1 MKKRL
6 TDFLRKAADIL
17 LNPRLLLCFGIAWLI
32 TNGWAYLAV
41 ILGTLFHIKWLTGIG
56 TGYLAIIW
64 MPFTPEKAITISIAI
79 FLFKK
84 LFSKDHETKSKLTTK
99 VNKRILNSRLF
110 DGTSS

>member
-6 TDFLRKAADIL
+6 TDFLRKTAGIL

-64 MPFTPEKAITISIAI
+64 MPFTPEKASTTALA
-79 FLFKK
+79 FLFMK
-84 LFSKDHETKSKLTTK
+84 FIFPKDQRTL
-99 VNKRILNSRLF
+99 SRLNQTRKKKQKKRHKKP
-110 DGTSS
+110 DKSQ

>member
-6 TDFLRKAADIL
+6 TDFLRKAAGIL

-64 MPFTPEKAITISIAI
+64 MPFTPEKAITISIAV
-79 FLFKK
+79 FLFKR
-84 LFSKDHETKSKLTTK
+84 LFSGC
-99 VNKRILNSRLF
+99 R
-110 DGTSS
+110 